1 MKNMSAKIRNIRSKP
16 SYNPQT
22 GKFCGW
28 NLTWDCVEP
37 ELGCLEI
44 TTSASHFFEERW
56 FRDSYKAMCRFKSSL
71 LAGQNENTK

>member
-1 MKNMSAKIRNIRSKP
+1 MSVEIENIRSKP
-16 SYNPQT
+16 LYNPQT
-22 GKFCGW
+22 GKLLGW
-28 NLTWDCVEP
+28 DLSWNYVEP

-56 FRDSYKAMCRFKSSL
+56 FRNSYKAMCQFKSSL